1 MSLAEE
7 LERLSGE
14 NGAKK
19 ELSEF
24 SFSSAFSGKNER
36 KIGIDDCCLR

>member
-24 SFSSAFSGKNER
+24 TSSGTRKKNDDSLIESGWKR
-36 KIGIDDCCLR
+36 